1 MTQFPFIATC
11 ELLSNFLSVTE
22 EVLQENSRKDVA
34 ANKIIF
40 FIIIEVFKLN
50 SYKDTILLKD
60 SIYKCKYFFFKIHS
74 SANLSPC
81 LQLVFYLKA
90 FLQIV
95 KPFKILNMTTGKINV
110 SVENIFPLIKKFLY
124 SDHEIF
130 LRELIS
136 NGTDATLKLKHL
148 TNIGEAK
155 VEYGNP
161 IIEVKIDKEGKKLHI
176 IDQGIGMTAD
186 EVEKYINQLAFSGAE
201 EFLEKYKDSAKDSGI
216 IGHFGLGFYSA
227 FMVASKVEIITKS
240 YKDEP
245 AAHWTCDGSPEFSLE
260 PADKTTRG
268 TEIILHIAEDS
279 LEFLEDFK
287 IKELLN
293 KYNKF
298 MPIPIK
304 FGTKTNT
311 LPKPEDAPEDYTPE
325 TVETDN
331 IINNP
336 NPAWTK
342 QPADLTEEDYK
353 TFYHEL
359 YPMQFEE
366 PLFNIHLNV
375 DYPFNLTGILYFP
388 KLGSDMQ
395 IQKDRIQLY
404 QNQVFVT
411 DNVEGIVP
419 EFLTMLKGVIDS
431 PDIPLNVSRSGLQ
444 ADAAVKKISNYI
456 TRKVADKLKSLF
468 SENREDFE
476 QKWNDIKI
484 VLEYGMLS
492 EDKFYE
498 KAGAF
503 VLYPTVED
511 KYYTLEELKEALKEK
526 QTDKDGK
533 LVVLYAGNKE
543 AQHSY
548 IEIAKEKGYE
558 VLLLDSPII
567 SHLIQKLESDN
578 KDLTFVR
585 VDSDHIDN
593 LIKKEETTISKLSE
607 EEQNSLK
614 TVVET
619 VVPKQTYTVQL
630 EALDSQAAPFIITQ
644 PEFMRRMKEMSQTG
658 GGGMFGMG
666 NMPEMYNLVV
676 NTNSPLA
683 STILNTEDKTNQEHL
698 VKQALDLAKLSQNLL
713 KGEALTTF
721 VKRSF
726 EMIK

>member
-1 MTQFPFIATC
+1 
-11 ELLSNFLSVTE
+11 
-22 EVLQENSRKDVA
+22 
-34 ANKIIF
+34 
-40 FIIIEVFKLN
+40 
-50 SYKDTILLKD
+50 
-60 SIYKCKYFFFKIHS
+60 
-74 SANLSPC
+74 
-81 LQLVFYLKA
+81 
-90 FLQIV
+90 
-95 KPFKILNMTTGKINV
+95 MTTGKINV

-148 TNIGEAK
+148 TSIGETN

-161 IIEVKIDKEGKKLHI
+161 IIEIKVDKEGKKIHI
-176 IDQGIGMTAD
+176 IDQGLGMTAD
-186 EVEKYINQLAFSGAE
+186 EVEKYINQVAFSGAE
-201 EFLEKYKDSAKDSGI
+201 EFLDKYKDSAKDSGI

-227 FMVASKVEIITKS
+227 FMVAEKVEIFTKS

-245 AAHWTCDGSPEFSLE
+245 AAHWTCDGSPEFTLE
-260 PADKTTRG
+260 PSDKTTRG
-268 TEIILHIAEDS
+268 TEIVLHVAEDS
-279 LEFLEDFK
+279 LDFLEDAK

-298 MPIPIK
+298 MPIPIQ
-304 FGTKTNT
+304 FGTKKEP
-311 LPKPEDAPEDYTPE
+311 LPKPEDAPKDYKTE
-325 TVETDN
+325 YIDVAN
-331 IINNP
+331 FINNP

-342 QPADLTEEDYK
+342 QPADLSDEDYK
-353 TFYHEL
+353 KFYHEL

-395 IQKDRIQLY
+395 IQKDKIQLY
-404 QNQVFVT
+404 QNQVYVT

-444 ADAAVKKISNYI
+444 ADSNVKKISNYI
-456 TRKVADKLKSLF
+456 TRKVADKLKALF
-468 SENREDFE
+468 TDNREDFE
-476 QKWNDIKI
+476 KKWNDIKI

-492 EDKFYE
+492 EPKFYE

-503 VLYPTVED
+503 VLYPTVD
-511 KYYTLEELKEALKEK
+511 DSFLTLEEIKEK
-526 QTDKDGK
+526 FAANQTDKDGK
-533 LVVLYAGNKE
+533 LVVLYAGNKDT
-543 AQHSY
+543 QHSY
-548 IEIAKEKGYE
+548 IQTAKEKGYV

-567 SHLIQKLESDN
+567 SHLIQKIEGDN
-578 KDLTFVR
+578 SDLTFVR

-593 LIKKEETTISKLSE
+593 LIKKDENAISKLSDE
-607 EEQNSLK
+607 EKESLK
-614 TVVET
+614 TTLET
-619 VVPKQTYTVQL
+619 IIANATYSVQL
-630 EALDSQAAPFIITQ
+630 EALDSNSAPFIITQ
-644 PEFMRRMKEMSQTG
+644 PEFMRRMKEMSQSG

-676 NTNSPLA
+676 NTNSDLA
-683 STILNTEDKTNQEHL
+683 ATILKSEDKSAQENL

-713 KGEALTTF
+713 KGEALTAF

-726 EMIK
+726 ELIK